1 MSGLQVSFNNRLAL
15 ALYELL
21 EAFLLCLCGLEPPAQ
36 LLYYVVFALHE
47 RSDKLSLLVCL
58 GLLPRDGLD
67 LLVNEL
73 HFLAELLRLRILA
86 VEVPPEL
93 GHQD

>member
-1 MSGLQVSFNNRLAL
+1 MSGLQVGFDNRLAL
-15 ALYELL
+15 AFYELL
-21 EAFLLCLCGLEPPAQ
+21 EVFLLRLSGLEPPAQ

-47 RSDKLSLLVCL
+47 RSDELSLLVCL
-58 GLLPRDGLD
+58 GLLPLDGLD

-73 HFLAELLRLRILA
+73 NLLAEFFRLCILA
-86 VEVPPEL
+86 FEVPPEL